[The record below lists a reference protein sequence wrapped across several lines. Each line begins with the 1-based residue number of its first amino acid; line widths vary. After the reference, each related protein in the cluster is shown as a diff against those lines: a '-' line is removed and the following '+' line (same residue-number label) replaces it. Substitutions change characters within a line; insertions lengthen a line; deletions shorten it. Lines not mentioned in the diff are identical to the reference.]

1 MSFNDIISLFK
12 IGKATAKSHMRN
24 LIEIAATDGIL
35 ASEEQKL
42 LEYAALRNHISAQE
56 LKDIQT
62 DVSKIRFE
70 VPRNEEAKFTQLY
83 DLVHMM
89 TVDKDVHAEELR
101 LCEIFA
107 IKFGYRKEV
116 VREMI
121 EMIRENIPKWIGPK
135 ETMEMVLRDM
145 KVYE

>member
-1 MSFNDIISLFK
+1 MSFNDIIDLFK

-24 LIEIAATDGIL
+24 LIEIAAADGSFR
-35 ASEEQKL
+35 SEEQKL
-42 LEYAALRNHISAQE
+42 LQYAAQRNNISAAE
-56 LKDIQT
+56 LKDIQESP
-62 DVSKIRFE
+62 SKVRFQ
-70 VPRNEEAKFTQLY
+70 VPGNEEDKFTQLY

-89 TVDKDVHAEELR
+89 SVDKDIHSEELR

-121 EMIRENIPKWIGPK
+121 EMIRQNIEKWIGPK
-135 ETMEMVLRDM
+135 ETMEMVWREM

>member
-1 MSFNDIISLFK
+1 MKLLDIIDHLK
-12 IGKATAKSHMRN
+12 LGKATAKSHMRN
-24 LIEIAATDGIL
+24 LIEIAAADGNFG
-35 ASEEQKL
+35 SEEQKL
-42 LEYAALRNHISAQE
+42 LEYAALRNNISALQ
-56 LKDIQT
+56 LKEIQDDI
-62 DVSKIRFE
+62 SKIRFE
-70 VPRNEEAKFTQLY
+70 VPGNEEDKFFQLY

-89 TVDKDVHAEELR
+89 SVDKNIHSEELR

-121 EMIRENIPKWIGPK
+121 QIIHQNIKKWIGPK
-135 ETMEMVLRDM
+135 ETMKVVLKEL